1 MSTESF
7 ICLDD
12 GQVNQIAS
20 DHHPEV
26 TLSLVIPTF
35 NEAENIPTLIR
46 RLNHL
51 LDENHISHELIVVD
65 DDSPD
70 KTWEIAREMTEEIS
84 SLRVIRRVGESG
96 LATAVVCG
104 WAHANGK
111 FLGVIDGDG
120 QHPPELLLDLLA
132 QFDEEVEVAVA
143 SRHLPGGGVPNWSSM
158 RRLLSKGAQALG
170 LLLLPGTVG
179 RVTDPM
185 SGYFIVDRKAIAD
198 CDLQPVG
205 YKILLEVLARGKV
218 NKVAESPYYFQLR
231 ESGSSKVRAIHYL
244 HYLRHLLRLRV
255 DPLRSQALVRY
266 FGVSL
271 MALIIDA
278 AFFFWIFEGVGW
290 NLTRSALLSGE
301 AGIIFTILLL
311 DLWTFAG
318 RPARN
323 FTDRFR
329 RLLGVQI
336 ALGVLLVGRLIL
348 INALITWTTLEAFT
362 VFLIVL
368 IGTSPTGHL
377 LGSRLTWRPTRR

>member
-1 MSTESF
+1 
-7 ICLDD
+7 
-12 GQVNQIAS
+12 
-20 DHHPEV
+20 
-26 TLSLVIPTF
+26 
-35 NEAENIPTLIR
+35 
-46 RLNHL
+46 
-51 LDENHISHELIVVD
+51 
-65 DDSPD
+65 
-70 KTWEIAREMTEEIS
+70 
-84 SLRVIRRVGESG
+84 
-96 LATAVVCG
+96 
-104 WAHANGK
+104 
-111 FLGVIDGDG
+111 
-120 QHPPELLLDLLA
+120 
-132 QFDEEVEVAVA
+132 
-143 SRHLPGGGVPNWSSM
+143 
-158 RRLLSKGAQALG
+158 
-170 LLLLPGTVG
+170 
-179 RVTDPM
+179 M

-205 YKILLEVLARGKV
+205 YKILLEVLARGEV

-266 FGVSL
+266 FSVSL

-323 FTDRFR
+323 FIDRFR

>member
-1 MSTESF
+1 
-7 ICLDD
+7 
-12 GQVNQIAS
+12 
-20 DHHPEV
+20 
-26 TLSLVIPTF
+26 
-35 NEAENIPTLIR
+35 
-46 RLNHL
+46 
-51 LDENHISHELIVVD
+51 
-65 DDSPD
+65 
-70 KTWEIAREMTEEIS
+70 
-84 SLRVIRRVGESG
+84 
-96 LATAVVCG
+96 
-104 WAHANGK
+104 
-111 FLGVIDGDG
+111 
-120 QHPPELLLDLLA
+120 
-132 QFDEEVEVAVA
+132 
-143 SRHLPGGGVPNWSSM
+143 
-158 RRLLSKGAQALG
+158 
-170 LLLLPGTVG
+170 
-179 RVTDPM
+179 
-185 SGYFIVDRKAIAD
+185 
-198 CDLQPVG
+198 
-205 YKILLEVLARGKV
+205 
-218 NKVAESPYYFQLR
+218 
-231 ESGSSKVRAIHYL
+231 
-244 HYLRHLLRLRV
+244 
-255 DPLRSQALVRY
+255 
-266 FGVSL
+266 